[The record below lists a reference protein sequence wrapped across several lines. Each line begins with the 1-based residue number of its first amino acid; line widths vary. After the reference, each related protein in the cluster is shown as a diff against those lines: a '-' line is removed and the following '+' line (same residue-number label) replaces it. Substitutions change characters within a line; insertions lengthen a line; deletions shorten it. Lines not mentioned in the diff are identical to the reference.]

1 MYEYELQQL
10 RTADLIRR
18 ADHERLVRE
27 AARARRAARGEAAQN
42 SAEHESHSRGFR
54 RTRSARA
61 A

>member
-18 ADHERLVRE
+18 AEHARLVRE
-27 AARARRAARGEAAQN
+27 AARARRAARGETARN
-42 SAEHESHSRGFR
+42 SAEHESHIRGFR